1 MNKSALFLHF
11 NRLKPLRLSCMSSAV
26 ADKIIIPKRIPRS
39 PTDILQALASTIK
52 TDPTAPHYK
61 YHDDPY
67 LIPMSNIGKRTF
79 AMAQEAGR
87 KAAHW
92 IRQEHADLF
101 QHRHADPPVKI
112 FMPKIIFNESSE
124 VDEKVL
130 QDVIREGQVDS
141 AITVYQL
148 LQSKGVGLSEDILQ
162 DFLELL
168 CFYNSEEPLLE
179 EFIEERWFR
188 AGNKG
193 KDRLRK
199 TWKYEFCFYY
209 LFYNE
214 NTTFLALLII

>member
-1 MNKSALFLHF
+1 MKH
-11 NRLKPLRLSCMSSAV
+11 LRLGYQYLSTA
-26 ADKIIIPKRIPRS
+26 AEEKIVVPKRIPRG
-39 PTDILQALASTIK
+39 PTDILQALASTVK
-52 TDPTAPHYK
+52 RDPTAPHYK

-101 QHRHADPPVKI
+101 QHQVAEPAIKAFAPQMVYTED
-112 FMPKIIFNESSE
+112 SE
-124 VDEKVL
+124 VTEDTLKS
-130 QDVIREGQVDS
+130 VINDAQVS
-141 AITVYQL
+141 NAVTVYKL
-148 LQSKGVGLSEDILQ
+148 LEKNKVKLSADTLQ
-162 DFLELL
+162 NLLELL
-168 CFYNSEEPLLE
+168 CFYNCEDGLLE

-199 TWKYEFCFYY
+199 TWKYVIHMHIHIF
-209 LFYNE
+209 LFSY
-214 NTTFLALLII
+214 